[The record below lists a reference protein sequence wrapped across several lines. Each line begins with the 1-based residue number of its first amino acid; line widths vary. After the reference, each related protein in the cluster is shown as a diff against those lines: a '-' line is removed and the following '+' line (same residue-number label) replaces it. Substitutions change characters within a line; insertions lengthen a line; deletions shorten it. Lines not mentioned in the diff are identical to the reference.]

1 MWNVIRARLFLGAV
15 MALGLGLMPSL
26 APSLSGLA
34 AQEASVQSGELR
46 REGRAWVQEVRCAVP
61 TRPGGTLRLNASFGS
76 VRVTPGT
83 DREITCRVL
92 KRVYASDEAVARE
105 YLRRYV
111 VRARRLNGDVA
122 LAGEFDR
129 PSRRRRINLSVEIQ
143 IAVPLRYNLQLETS
157 GGSIAVQTLQGRL
170 KAVTAGGSISTGDI
184 AGVVT
189 VETAGG
195 SITLGNIGNRVQAR
209 TAGGSIRV
217 GDVKG
222 DATLETSGGVI
233 VVGLVEGPL
242 HAETA
247 GGDVILR
254 GATGPVTAQTA
265 GGKILIGDSGGS
277 INAQTA
283 GGSIHLRGARGKVVV
298 ETAGGSI
305 DLFEVQ
311 GAIRAATSAGH
322 ILAALAASQK
332 VFVASQLETSMG
344 DIQVYLPADLPLT
357 IEAVVDKAFGHKI
370 VSDFPLQIEGGQ
382 ARPVRQLHG
391 WGALNGGG
399 EVLRIRAVAGNIIIR
414 KLDPKI
420 LEKYKQ
426 KYEIYWQR
434 LLEKEERRRE
444 REQERLERKRELK
457 KRRLEQQERRKELRE
472 QQREQREEQEQRRQQ
487 QEQRRQLEQQPELE
501 ERRQNLEQEVREC
514 EQEIQERQKALA
526 RQLRERNQERGERI
540 RELEQ
545 ELRELENELDGYR
558 SELERICSDGCEN

>member
-15 MALGLGLMPSL
+15 MALGLGLLPSL

-34 AQEASVQSGELR
+34 AQEATVQSGELR

-76 VRVTPGT
+76 VRVVPGT

-92 KRVYASDEAVARE
+92 KRVYTSDEAVARE

-129 PSRRRRINLSVEIQ
+129 PSRRRRGNLSVEIQ

-157 GGSIAVQTLQGRL
+157 GGGIAVQTLQGRL

-195 SITLGNIGNRVQAR
+195 SITLGNIGNRVRAR

-233 VVGLVEGPL
+233 VVGLVEGSL

-254 GATGPVTAQTA
+254 GATGPVTARTA
-265 GGKILIGDSGGS
+265 GGKILIGRSGGS

-344 DIQVYLPADLPLT
+344 DIQVYLPANLALT
-357 IEAVVDKAFGHKI
+357 IEAVVDKAFGYKI

-382 ARPVRQLHG
+382 ARPVRRLSG

-399 EVLRIRAVAGNIIIR
+399 EVLRIRTVAGNIIIR
-414 KLDPKI
+414 KLDPKV

-426 KYEIYWQR
+426 RYEIYWQR

-444 REQERLERKRELK
+444 REQQRLERKRELK
-457 KRRLEQQERRKELRE
+457 KRRLELQERRNELRE
-472 QQREQREEQEQRRQQ
+472 QQREQRD
-487 QEQRRQLEQQPELE
+487 EQRRQL
-501 ERRQNLEQEVREC
+501 
-514 EQEIQERQKALA
+514 
-526 RQLRERNQERGERI
+526 
-540 RELEQ
+540 
-545 ELRELENELDGYR
+545 D
-558 SELERICSDGCEN
+558 

>member
-83 DREITCRVL
+83 DREVSCRVL
-92 KRVYASDEAVARE
+92 KRVYTSDEAVARE

-111 VRARRLNGDVA
+111 VRAQRLNGDVA

-129 PSRRRRINLSVEIQ
+129 PSRRRRGNLSVEFQ

-157 GGSIAVQTLQGRL
+157 GGGIAVQTLQGQL

-184 AGVVT
+184 AGVVA
-189 VETAGG
+189 VETSGG

-233 VVGLVEGPL
+233 VVGSVEGPL
-242 HAETA
+242 RAETA

-254 GATGPVTAQTA
+254 GATGPVTARTA
-265 GGKILIGDSGGS
+265 GGKILIGQSGGS

-370 VSDFPLQIEGGQ
+370 VSPDFSLQIEGLGQ
-382 ARPVRQLHG
+382 PVHQWRG
-391 WGALNGGG
+391 RGELNGGG
-399 EVLRIRAVAGNIIIR
+399 EVLRIRTVAGSIIIR
-414 KLDPKI
+414 KLDPKL

-434 LLEKEERRRE
+434 LLEKEQRRRE
-444 REQERLERKRELK
+444 REQERLERKRKLK
-457 KRRLEQQERRKELRE
+457 KRRLEQQERRKEL
-472 QQREQREEQEQRRQQ
+472 
-487 QEQRRQLEQQPELE
+487 PE
-501 ERRQNLEQEVREC
+501 
-514 EQEIQERQKALA
+514 
-526 RQLRERNQERGERI
+526 
-540 RELEQ
+540 
-545 ELRELENELDGYR
+545 
-558 SELERICSDGCEN
+558 